1 MLLRSM
7 SPEILAVDELGSAE
21 EFEMVQEAVNLR
33 RSFEAVFL
41 LPMPAE
47 KVSVRVEREK
57 IPSPLD
63 WRYAMG
69 LQILVAEEEMAV
81 AEESPISTQGTGV
94 RTA

>member
-1 MLLRSM
+1 M
-7 SPEILAVDELGSAE
+7 SRTEK
-21 EFEMVQEAVNLR
+21 QE
-33 RSFEAVFL
+33 
-41 LPMPAE
+41 
-47 KVSVRVEREK
+47 